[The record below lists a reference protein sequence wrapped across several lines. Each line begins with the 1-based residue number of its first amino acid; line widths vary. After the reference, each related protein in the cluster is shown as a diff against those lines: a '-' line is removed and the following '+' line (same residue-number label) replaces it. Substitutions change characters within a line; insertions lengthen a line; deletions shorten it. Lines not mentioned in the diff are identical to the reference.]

1 MMTSFSKSLFL
12 GAVALVAFT
21 SAIPKNVYDIKNL
34 CSAQKAEAQLLGG
47 GGGGI
52 AQNVAP
58 FLIIM
63 MMMNMMNQNKGN
75 QLQREQA
82 SAAKNATSNLT
93 KAGDQSNGGTQPG
106 AVIPGGIKPSTNTDL
121 TSNTD
126 SLKAPI
132 GSFASR

>member
-1 MMTSFSKSLFL
+1 MQSIMPIMML
-12 GAVALVAFT
+12 
-21 SAIPKNVYDIKNL
+21 
-34 CSAQKAEAQLLGG
+34 
-47 GGGGI
+47 
-52 AQNVAP
+52 
-58 FLIIM
+58 M

-132 GSFASR
+132 GSFGPR